1 MASDISAP
9 KVATPSTPKALV
21 QQSTSTPAS
30 LFLVLAVGLLW
41 AHLAVAEHFGKF
53 QLVRSLGE
61 PASSLV
67 KYLLCS
73 FVLYIVKPPVIE
85 WFCRA
90 AGFDLLTTINV
101 RWSSDNLHLLSTG
114 LGVWAIAYSILDP
127 VGGSWGSLLVVEV
140 CFGFFFAIYLNIS
153 KYGTP
158 SPTPAQPQRLT

>member
-1 MASDISAP
+1 MASDASAP
-9 KVATPSTPKALV
+9 KVATPSTPKAPI

-30 LFLVLAVGLLW
+30 LFLVLTVGLLW

-61 PASSLV
+61 PASSLI

-73 FVLYIVKPPVIE
+73 FVLYVVKPSVLE

-90 AGFDLLTTINV
+90 AGFDLLKTTNI

-114 LGVWAIAYSILDP
+114 LGVWAIAYSLSDP
-127 VGGSWGSLLVVEV
+127 GGDGWVGVLMIEIVIGIP
-140 CFGFFFAIYLNIS
+140 FASFLNLS
-153 KYGTP
+153 EHETLP
-158 SPTPAQPQRLT
+158 SSSTRPT